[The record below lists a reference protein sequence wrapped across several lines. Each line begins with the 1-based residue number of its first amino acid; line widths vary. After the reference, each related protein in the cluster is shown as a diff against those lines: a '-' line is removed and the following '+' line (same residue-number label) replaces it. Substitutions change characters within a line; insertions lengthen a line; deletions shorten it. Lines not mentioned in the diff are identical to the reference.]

1 MRKPC
6 RRRKNTS
13 MEGCFDIVAATLG
26 FCPGATPSSPAGE
39 PRTHPAKRKLRPG
52 PSMTDGRS
60 TASLHRSGRPVHHI
74 LLAAR
79 QTTATADNDVVGEA
93 ERDGAGG
100 IEAGDLLF
108 GQANIEC

>member
-1 MRKPC
+1 
-6 RRRKNTS
+6 

-26 FCPGATPSSPAGE
+26 FCPGATPSSPAAE
-39 PRTHPAKRKLRPG
+39 PRIHAAKRKLSSRPN
-52 PSMTDGRS
+52 MTDGKFGRS

-74 LLAAR
+74 RLAAR
-79 QTTATADNDVVGEA
+79 QTTAAAGNDVVGEA